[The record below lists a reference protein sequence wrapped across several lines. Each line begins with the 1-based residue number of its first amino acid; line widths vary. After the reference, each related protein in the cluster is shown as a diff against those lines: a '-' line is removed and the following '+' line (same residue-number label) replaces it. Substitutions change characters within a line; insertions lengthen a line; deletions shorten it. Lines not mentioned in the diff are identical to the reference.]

1 MVYLTNP
8 ICRNGRA
15 ASMRRMEAHRATPSV
30 ATGIQ
35 NAHTLRGETRR
46 GCWLALGLKFPLQV
60 SQVKKRN
67 EDSMST
73 KHEVA
78 VELAGGKRL
87 VFETGRIAKQASGAA
102 LVTTGETVVLAT
114 AVASP
119 DPREGIDFF
128 PLTVDYREYTYAG
141 GRIPGGFIKREGR
154 PSEKEILTARQIDR
168 PIRPLFPDGFRNE
181 TQVIALVF
189 SADKENDPDVVAINA
204 ASAALAL
211 SDIPFSATVGAV
223 RVGRIDGEFVINPT
237 YAERAS
243 TTVNI
248 MVVGHKDGIVMIES
262 GAKEETEDVVL
273 AAIEFAH
280 VEIKKI
286 VAAIEELVAKA
297 GKPKR
302 AFTAPEFDEAYY
314 AELKA
319 KVGDRLKDAQDTK
332 KHGKTESYALIKKIK
347 DELATGLA
355 ADDPTAKKKLATYYE
370 HLVERLFREQVT
382 KDRIRPDRRAFDE
395 IRAISIET
403 RVLPRTHGSALFT
416 RGETQ
421 ALVTATL
428 GTNDDGQRL
437 ESYEGE
443 QRKNFMLH
451 YNFPPFS
458 VGETG
463 RMSGVGRREIGHGA
477 LAERAI
483 SAVLPSVDESPYS
496 IRVVSDILESNG
508 SSSMA
513 SVCGAS
519 LALFDAGIA
528 LKGAVAGVAMGLV
541 KEGDDYA
548 ILTDIA
554 GAEDHYGDM
563 DFKVA
568 GTRKGITALQ
578 MDIKIGGLTRQI
590 LEQAMEQARRG
601 RLFLLDKMDE
611 ALDGPHQER
620 SQYAPRIETVMI
632 PTDKIRDLIGKGGAT
647 IRGIVEQTGAKI
659 DVDDTGRVSVAS
671 SDADGLKKALAMIN
685 DITAVPEIGKT
696 YLGKVVRLAEFG
708 AFVELF
714 PGTDGL
720 LHISEIAEHRV
731 KEVKDELREGDQV
744 MVKVLA
750 IEGNRIKLSR
760 KALIKEQ
767 RAKLAQSAPAAET
780 EEATSDSPAVT
791 PPARPR
797 NEFDERQPQSNQSTI
812 LIEGGDDFDEDEG
825 EEIDEENEPNFNRVE
840 GAPVPVGAAPAGGA
854 RPPAG
859 ANNRRR
865 RRRRGGRGPGGGQN

>member
-1 MVYLTNP
+1 
-8 ICRNGRA
+8 
-15 ASMRRMEAHRATPSV
+15 
-30 ATGIQ
+30 
-35 NAHTLRGETRR
+35 
-46 GCWLALGLKFPLQV
+46 
-60 SQVKKRN
+60 
-67 EDSMST
+67 MST
-73 KHEVA
+73 KQEVA

-87 VFETGRIAKQASGAA
+87 VFETGRMAKQASGAA
-102 LVTTGETVVLAT
+102 LVSAGETVVLAT

-181 TQVIALVF
+181 TQLIALVF

-204 ASAALAL
+204 AAAAVAL

-223 RVGRIDGEFVINPT
+223 RVGRVNGEFVANPT

-262 GAKEETEDVVL
+262 GAKEETEEVIL
-273 AAIEFAH
+273 GAIEFAH
-280 VEIKKI
+280 GEIKKI
-286 VAAIEELVAKA
+286 VAAIDELVGKA
-297 GKPKR
+297 GKAKR
-302 AFTAPEFDEAYY
+302 AFNAPEVDEAYY
-314 AELKA
+314 NELKA
-319 KVGDRLKDAQDTK
+319 KIGERLKDALDTK
-332 KHGKTESYALIKKIK
+332 THGKTESYALIKQIK
-347 DELATGLA
+347 DELAASIPAEEA
-355 ADDPTAKKKLATYYE
+355 AEGKKKLAHYYE
-370 HLVERLFREQVT
+370 LLRERIFREQVT
-382 KDRIRPDRRAFDE
+382 KERVRPDRRAFDE
-395 IRAISIET
+395 IRPITIET
-403 RVLPRTHGSALFT
+403 GVLPRTHGSALFT

-428 GTNDDGQRL
+428 GTTDDGQRL

-463 RMSGVGRREIGHGA
+463 RMTGVGRREVGHGA

-483 SAVLPSVDESPYS
+483 TAVLPGADESPYS
-496 IRVVSDILESNG
+496 MRVVSDILESNG

-519 LALFDAGIA
+519 LALYDAGIP
-528 LKGAVAGVAMGLV
+528 LKGAVAGIAMGLV

-590 LEQAMEQARRG
+590 LSEAMEQARRG
-601 RLFLLDKMDE
+601 RIFLLDKMDGE
-611 ALDGPHQER
+611 LSGPRKER
-620 SQYAPRIETVMI
+620 SQYAPRIETLQI
-632 PTDKIRDLIGKGGAT
+632 PVEKIRDLIGKGGAT

-659 DVDDTGRVSVAS
+659 DVDDAGKVSVAS
-671 SDADGLKKALAMIN
+671 SDGEGLKKALAMIN
-685 DITAVPEIGKT
+685 DVTAVPEVGKT

-708 AFVELF
+708 AFVEIF

-731 KEVKDELREGDQV
+731 KDVKDELREGDQV

-750 IEGNRIKLSR
+750 LEGNRIKLSR
-760 KALIKEQ
+760 KALIREQ
-767 RAKLAQSAPAAET
+767 KAKLAQTAPVEGGEGEAAPREAAAPAA
-780 EEATSDSPAVT
+780 
-791 PPARPR
+791 RPR
-797 NEFDERQPQSNQSTI
+797 HEFDERQPVSNQSTI
-812 LIEGGDDFDEDEG
+812 LIEGGDDFDEEGG
-825 EEIDEENEPNFNRVE
+825 EEFDETTEPNFNRAD
-840 GAPVPVGAAPAGGA
+840 GAPVVA
-854 RPPAG
+854 AG
-859 ANNRRR
+859 AQPSGGSGGGRPQQNNNRRR
-865 RRRRGGRGPGGGQN
+865 RRRRPGGRGPGGN

>member
-1 MVYLTNP
+1 MY
-8 ICRNGRA
+8 
-15 ASMRRMEAHRATPSV
+15 
-30 ATGIQ
+30 
-35 NAHTLRGETRR
+35 
-46 GCWLALGLKFPLQV
+46 GLKPVPLRLRLRDCAHSLHKFPKRQ
-60 SQVKKRN
+60 KRN
-67 EDSMST
+67 EDTMST

-87 VFETGRIAKQASGAA
+87 VFETGRMAKQASGAA
-102 LVTTGETVVLAT
+102 LVSTGETVVLAT

-189 SADKENDPDVVAINA
+189 SADKENDPDVIAINA
-204 ASAALAL
+204 AAAAVAL
-211 SDIPFSATVGAV
+211 SDIPFGATVAAV
-223 RVGRIDGEFVINPT
+223 RVGRVNGEFVANPT
-237 YAERAS
+237 YAERAL

-262 GAKEETEDVVL
+262 GAKEETEEVIL

-280 VEIKKI
+280 GEIKKI
-286 VAAIEELVAKA
+286 VAAIDELVAKA

-302 AFTAPEFDEAYY
+302 AFNAPENDEAYY
-314 AELKA
+314 NDLKA
-319 KVGDRLKDAQDTK
+319 KIGDRLKDALDTK
-332 KHGKTESYALIKKIK
+332 THGKTESYALIKQIK
-347 DELATGLA
+347 DELAAELP
-355 ADDPTAKKKLATYYE
+355 ADDPAAKKKLAHYYE
-370 HLVERLFREQVT
+370 LLRERIFREQVT
-382 KDRIRPDRRAFDE
+382 KERIRPDRRAFDE
-395 IRAISIET
+395 IRPITIET
-403 RVLPRTHGSALFT
+403 GVLPRTHGSALFT

-428 GTNDDGQRL
+428 GTMDDGQRL

-443 QRKNFMLH
+443 QKKNFMLH

-463 RMSGVGRREIGHGA
+463 RMTGVGRREVGHGA

-483 SAVLPSVDESPYS
+483 SAVLPGPDESPYS
-496 IRVVSDILESNG
+496 IRIVSDILESNG

-519 LALFDAGIA
+519 LALFDSGIA

-578 MDIKIGGLTRQI
+578 MDIKIGGLTREI
-590 LEQAMEQARRG
+590 LSQAMEQARRG
-601 RLFLLDKMDE
+601 RLFLLDKMDA
-611 ALDGPHQER
+611 ALAGPRQER
-620 SQYAPRIETVMI
+620 SQYAPRIETLQI
-632 PTDKIRDLIGKGGAT
+632 PVEKIRDLIGKGGAT

-659 DVDDTGRVSVAS
+659 DVDDSGKVSVAS
-671 SDADGLKKALAMIN
+671 SDGEGLKKALAMIN
-685 DITAVPEIGKT
+685 DVTAVPEIGKT

-708 AFVELF
+708 AFVEIF

-731 KEVKDELREGDQV
+731 KDVKDELREGDQV

-750 IEGNRIKLSR
+750 LEGNRIKLSR
-760 KALIKEQ
+760 KALIREQ
-767 RAKLAQSAPAAET
+767 KAKLAQSAPVEGGEGEAAPR
-780 EEATSDSPAVT
+780 EAAPVA
-791 PPARPR
+791 PQRPR
-797 NEFDERQPQSNQSTI
+797 HEFDERQPASNQSTI
-812 LIEGGDDFDEDEG
+812 LIEGGDDFDEEGG
-825 EEIDEENEPNFNRVE
+825 EEFDESTEPNFNRADGV
-840 GAPVPVGAAPAGGA
+840 PVPAGGAAPAGGSG
-854 RPPAG
+854 RPPQNN
-859 ANNRRR
+859 NNRRR
-865 RRRRGGRGPGGGQN
+865 RRRRPGGRGPGGN